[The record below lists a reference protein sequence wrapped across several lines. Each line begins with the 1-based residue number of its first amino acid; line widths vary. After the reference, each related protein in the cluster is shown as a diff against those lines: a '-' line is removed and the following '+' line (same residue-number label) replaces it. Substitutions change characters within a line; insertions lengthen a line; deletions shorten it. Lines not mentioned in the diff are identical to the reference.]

1 MIPALFYAAAG
12 LAALAAILALLRQ
25 PSSVAHRRPSG
36 TEREGEQFFPTHCRF
51 FPQVQQALSTADETF
66 LASRGSPLL
75 VRKWQSARKQAVL
88 AFLDAL
94 GEDFSRLDR
103 LARTIARMAPEI
115 DRQREA
121 ELFWLGVRFSLLSRL
136 VRLRLRLGRTP
147 REELKKLADLIGALG
162 AEMDLAAGALVRDPS
177 PGRAAPLSP

>member
-1 MIPALFYAAAG
+1 MIQALFYAAAG
-12 LAALAAILALLRQ
+12 LAALATILVLLRR
-25 PSSVAHRRPSG
+25 PSSSVAHRRPSG
-36 TEREGEQFFPTHCRF
+36 TEREDEQFFPAHCRF
-51 FPQVQQALSTADETF
+51 FPQMQQALSTADEAF

-162 AEMDLAAGALVRDPS
+162 AEMDLAAGA
-177 PGRAAPLSP
+177 PGC

>member
-1 MIPALFYAAAG
+1 MIQALLYAAIG
-12 LAALAAILALLRQ
+12 LAALATILVLLRR

-36 TEREGEQFFPTHCRF
+36 TSREDEHFFPTHCRF
-51 FPQVQQALSTADETF
+51 FPQVQQALSTADEAF
-66 LASRGSPLL
+66 LASRGSPRL
-75 VRKWQSARKQAVL
+75 VRQWQSARKQVTLEFL
-88 AFLDAL
+88 AAL
-94 GEDFSRLDR
+94 GEDFSRLNR

-115 DRQREA
+115 DRGREA
-121 ELFWLGVRFSLLSRL
+121 ELLWLGVRFSVLCGL

-162 AEMDLAAGALVRDPS
+162 AQMDLAAGALVRDPS